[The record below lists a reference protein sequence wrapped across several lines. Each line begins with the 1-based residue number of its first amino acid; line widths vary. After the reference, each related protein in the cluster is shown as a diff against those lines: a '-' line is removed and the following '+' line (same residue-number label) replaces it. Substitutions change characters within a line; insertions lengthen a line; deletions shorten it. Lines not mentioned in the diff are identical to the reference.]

1 MHQIGAGI
9 QIPPNSTRVLKQ
21 LGILDAVKSHS
32 IQPERLLLRS
42 YRDGSILTHQSLIP
56 NMEATYG
63 APWLLIHRANL
74 QKVLAQ
80 EALNLG
86 VKIQFGVQITS
97 LGRSSL
103 LIRASKGAVI
113 QADAILGAD
122 GLHSMCRSE
131 IQADSES
138 VLVTNDTAYR
148 ITIKAEDMLKDEK
161 LSKLLEIPVINAWL
175 GPSAHVVSYT
185 LKGTGLYNFVF
196 ICRL

>member
-1 MHQIGAGI
+1 
-9 QIPPNSTRVLKQ
+9 
-21 LGILDAVKSHS
+21 
-32 IQPERLLLRS
+32 
-42 YRDGSILTHQSLIP
+42 
-56 NMEATYG
+56 MEATYG